1 MTNSITVVSGLP
13 RSGTSLM
20 MKMLVNAGLSPVTDN
35 FRKADEDNQGGYFEY
50 EKVKQLAENS
60 SWLEKAKGKL
70 VKIISFYLDHLPDNL
85 KFRVVFME
93 RNIDEILASQ
103 KKMLIRRGHK
113 PKSSEDE
120 EMKSIFADHL
130 IEIKSSIISKP
141 NIELIYVNYN
151 SLVTE
156 PTNEIE
162 KIDKFFNNKLDKNK
176 LEEVIDLSQY
186 RNRINGK

>member
-1 MTNSITVVSGLP
+1 MSNSITIVSGLP

-20 MKMLVNAGLSPVTDN
+20 MKMLVNAGLSPVIDN

-50 EKVKQLAENS
+50 EKVKQLAEES
-60 SWLEKAKGKL
+60 SWLEKTRGKL
-70 VKIISFYLDHLPDNL
+70 IKIISFYLDHLPDNL

-120 EMKSIFADHL
+120 EMKSVFADHL
-130 IEIKSSIISKP
+130 
-141 NIELIYVNYN
+141 
-151 SLVTE
+151 
-156 PTNEIE
+156 
-162 KIDKFFNNKLDKNK
+162 
-176 LEEVIDLSQY
+176 
-186 RNRINGK
+186 RI